1 MIINKLIHRQHLMA
15 LLEGGTIFYKHGLV
29 KVTEDMTL
37 RVHLVFFLYFIYIL
51 VLSCQAEW
59 NIAH

>member
-1 MIINKLIHRQHLMA
+1 MIINKLIHRQHLTA

-37 RVHLVFFLYFIYIL
+37 RVHLVFFYIL
-51 VLSCQAEW
+51 FIFWFFPARQ
-59 NIAH
+59 NGT